1 LTDSVAGAKVGVLNR
16 SSNLAKENVV
26 TATTTAR
33 TIPRTIPHTSDTNAV
48 TGPAAIPAD
57 LVGWQAL
64 AAASLGC
71 LLSEAELAAVEHLPV
86 DIALDLLFP
95 DLDDA
100 ARHEAMSTLG

>member
-1 LTDSVAGAKVGVLNR
+1 LTDSVTGAKVDLLNR
-16 SSNLAKENVV
+16 SSKSLKETVV

-33 TIPRTIPHTSDTNAV
+33 TNPLAPLPV
-48 TGPAAIPAD
+48 PAIPAD

-64 AAASLGC
+64 AAASLSR
-71 LLSEAELAAVEHLPV
+71 LLSDAELAAVEHLPV

>member
-1 LTDSVAGAKVGVLNR
+1 
-16 SSNLAKENVV
+16 V

-33 TIPRTIPHTSDTNAV
+33 TSRLTPE
-48 TGPAAIPAD
+48 TGSASTLVPTTVPAD

-64 AAASLGC
+64 AAASLGR
-71 LLSEAELAAVEHLPV
+71 LLSDAELAAVEHLPV

-95 DLDDA
+95 HLDDA

>member
-1 LTDSVAGAKVGVLNR
+1 
-16 SSNLAKENVV
+16 V

-33 TIPRTIPHTSDTNAV
+33 TFPLTPDTDPVAV
-48 TGPAAIPAD
+48 PANLPTD

-64 AAASLGC
+64 AAASLGR
-71 LLSEAELAAVEHLPV
+71 LLSDAELAAVEHLPV

>member
-1 LTDSVAGAKVGVLNR
+1 M
-16 SSNLAKENVV
+16 

-33 TIPRTIPHTSDTNAV
+33 TNPLTADTHALAV
-48 TGPAAIPAD
+48 PAAIPAD

-64 AAASLGC
+64 AAASLDR
-71 LLSEAELAAVEHLPV
+71 LLSDAELAAVEHLPV

-100 ARHEAMSTLG
+100 ARQEAMSTLG

>member
-1 LTDSVAGAKVGVLNR
+1 
-16 SSNLAKENVV
+16 V

-33 TIPRTIPHTSDTNAV
+33 TIPLIPDTGAAAV
-48 TGPAAIPAD
+48 PAELTADLTAD

-64 AAASLGC
+64 AAASLGR
-71 LLSEAELAAVEHLPV
+71 LLSDAELAAVEHLPV

>member
-1 LTDSVAGAKVGVLNR
+1 
-16 SSNLAKENVV
+16 V

-33 TIPRTIPHTSDTNAV
+33 TIPLTPDTETDAV
-48 TGPAAIPAD
+48 AVPAD

-64 AAASLGC
+64 AAASLGR
-71 LLSEAELAAVEHLPV
+71 LLSDAELAAVEHLPV
-86 DIALDLLFP
+86 DVALDLLFP

>member
-1 LTDSVAGAKVGVLNR
+1 M
-16 SSNLAKENVV
+16 
-26 TATTTAR
+26 TATTTAL
-33 TIPRTIPHTSDTNAV
+33 TNPLTPDTDAV
-48 TGPAAIPAD
+48 SAPAAIPAD

-64 AAASLGC
+64 AAGSLGR
-71 LLSEAELAAVEHLPV
+71 LLSDAELAAVEHLPV